1 MQPRREG
8 DKKSLSWPWLAS
20 PLSYWL
26 GTSLKYHNW
35 SSSLYEVV
43 VAKPDGTMSGNS
55 RADSLAS
62 SAMMTN
68 LGGTGIDSI
77 FLASWEAGLKISLYI
92 SSQMPLYLVTAV
104 HHPGLFNQGDKIRRN
119 RYRFNFPGLMGGRPE
134 DLW

>member
-1 MQPRREG
+1 
-8 DKKSLSWPWLAS
+8 
-20 PLSYWL
+20 
-26 GTSLKYHNW
+26 
-35 SSSLYEVV
+35 
-43 VAKPDGTMSGNS
+43 MSGNS

-68 LGGTGIDSI
+68 LGDTGIDSI
-77 FLASWEAGLKISLYI
+77 SLASWEAGLKISLYI